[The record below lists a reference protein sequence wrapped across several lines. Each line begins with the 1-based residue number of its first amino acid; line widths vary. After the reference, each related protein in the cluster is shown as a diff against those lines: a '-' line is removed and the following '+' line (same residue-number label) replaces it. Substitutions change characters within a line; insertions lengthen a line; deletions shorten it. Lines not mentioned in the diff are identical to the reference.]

1 MPVVRC
7 FARSLA
13 PLIASTLIVVAC
25 GGPKTIEFSPSRTS
39 SAVHASAT
47 PKATLDPAA
56 ACEEC
61 CPLSGFAVANGT
73 ATTRRPLLIKIDNA
87 PAARPHYAITQADM
101 VFEIIVE
108 GGVTRLAAVFQAQ
121 DPATIGGVRS
131 ARLVDRSLTPMGRG
145 ALLLSGTSPEWG
157 SLLPKDAH
165 HGKEIELPP

>member
-1 MPVVRC
+1 MHVVRP

-13 PLIASTLIVVAC
+13 LLIASTLIVSAC
-25 GGPKTIEFSPSRTS
+25 GGPKTIEFSPSPTS
-39 SAVHASAT
+39 SAAQASAT

-61 CPLSGFAVANGT
+61 WPLSGLAAANGA

-108 GGVTRLAAVFQAQ
+108 GGVTRLAAVFQAP
-121 DPATIGGVRS
+121 DPATTGGGRPAPLGRPPAPPVVPGPP
-131 ARLVDRSLTPMGRG
+131 LVP
-145 ALLLSGTSPEWG
+145 GTAP
-157 SLLPKDAH
+157 H
-165 HGKEIELPP
+165 